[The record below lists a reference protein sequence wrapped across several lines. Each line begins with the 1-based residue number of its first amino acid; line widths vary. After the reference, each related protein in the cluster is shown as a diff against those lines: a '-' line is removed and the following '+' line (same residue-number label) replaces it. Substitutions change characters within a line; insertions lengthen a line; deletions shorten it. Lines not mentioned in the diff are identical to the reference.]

1 VYEKQQK
8 SLVKLI
14 KSVDKRVQGLY
25 SKTVNIREIDILMMQ
40 EVSNTNNFKIVF
52 DYDKLHET
60 LRNIDTPISELA
72 KMCGLSR
79 SGLYK
84 KLNGEREFRVSECI
98 MLCKI
103 LKISVDDL
111 VKIIKL

>member
-1 VYEKQQK
+1 M
-8 SLVKLI
+8 
-14 KSVDKRVQGLY
+14 RA
-25 SKTVNIREIDILMMQ
+25 
-40 EVSNTNNFKIVF
+40 VSETNNFKVVF
-52 DYDKLHET
+52 DYEKLHET
-60 LRNIDTPISELA
+60 LRTIDTPISELA

-84 KLNGEREFRVSECI
+84 KLNGEREFRISECI

-111 VKIIKL
+111 VKIIKT

>member
-1 VYEKQQK
+1 M
-8 SLVKLI
+8 
-14 KSVDKRVQGLY
+14 
-25 SKTVNIREIDILMMQ
+25 SKEL
-40 EVSNTNNFKIVF
+40 SNTNNIKVVL

-72 KMCGLSR
+72 KRCGLSR

-98 MLCKI
+98 ILCKT
-103 LKISVDDL
+103 LKISIDDL
-111 VKIIKL
+111 VKII

>member
-1 VYEKQQK
+1 M
-8 SLVKLI
+8 I
-14 KSVDKRVQGLY
+14 
-25 SKTVNIREIDILMMQ
+25 Q
-40 EVSNTNNFKIVF
+40 EVSENENLKIVF

-79 SGLYK
+79 SSLYK

-111 VKIIKL
+111 VKIINM

>member
-1 VYEKQQK
+1 
-8 SLVKLI
+8 
-14 KSVDKRVQGLY
+14 
-25 SKTVNIREIDILMMQ
+25 MQ
-40 EVSNTNNFKIVF
+40 EFSETNNFEIRF
-52 DYDKLHET
+52 DYEKLHET
-60 LRNIDTPISELA
+60 LRNIDTPIAELA
-72 KMCGLSR
+72 RKCGLSR

-111 VKIIKL
+111 VKIIKT